1 MLMSMIAMLGEGAQ
15 MKRKFELHL
24 LCLGP
29 RASPWGARC
38 WPLGRRIG
46 AGRVLADL
54 LEKTAGLLASGTPL
68 YAARL
73 WGAAEAYRQ
82 RIGAPMETVSQSDY
96 QHDLKTARAA
106 SCPVSFD
113 AAWTMGQALDFD
125 QAADEALEALSS
137 YAAAFS

>member
-1 MLMSMIAMLGEGAQ
+1 
-15 MKRKFELHL
+15 
-24 LCLGP
+24 
-29 RASPWGARC
+29 
-38 WPLGRRIG
+38 LGRRIG

-113 AAWTMGQALDFD
+113 AAWSVGQALDFD
-125 QAADEALEALSS
+125 QAADEALEALGS
-137 YAAAFS
+137 YGAAFS